1 MSQTRWVNLIAGA
14 AITLGAVSGASADQG
29 QAWSG
34 NSDEVRAIVAEMLAD
49 AETRTSLL
57 QSGATAGH
65 DDRFFLASGDGNFRL
80 NISGQVQFRYYLN
93 FRDDNDGA
101 GEDDFESGFQTR
113 RTKLTFD
120 GYVVDPNLFYK
131 VTGAFDREGG
141 DFELE
146 DAYVGYQWDNGW
158 NLQWGQFKLPFMREE
173 LVSSRYQLAAD
184 RSLMNEVFNQ
194 DWAQGI
200 QLNYKAEDW
209 QVLVAFSDGFR
220 SGNSE
225 FATDRTLAANSFF
238 SSGESDWA
246 FTGRGEYKFAG
257 TWEQFK
263 DFTSK
268 SGSDFGALLG
278 FAAHYEGGDDSSIG
292 AGSGSFDFFSWT
304 GDLSLEGDGWNLY
317 AAAVGTYADF
327 NGGYDGDD
335 YGFLVQ
341 GGIMIPETSWEVF
354 ARYDALLPDDE
365 ARALSSDDDWFSTVT
380 AGVNYYWSGHAAK
393 FTADVQ
399 WFIDDLNALSLPNS
413 GIGYLSDD
421 DENEFTIRFQFQ
433 LLF

>member
-14 AITLGAVSGASADQG
+14 AITLGAVGGANADQN

-34 NSDEVRAIVAEMLAD
+34 SSDEVRAIVAEMLAD

-65 DDRFFLASGDGNFRL
+65 DDKFFLASGDGNFRL
-80 NISGQVQFRYYLN
+80 NVSGQIQFRYYLN
-93 FRDDNDGA
+93 FRDDNG

-120 GYVVDPNLFYK
+120 GHVIDPNLFYK
-131 VTGAFDREGG
+131 VQGNFDRDGG
-141 DFELE
+141 SFTLE
-146 DAYVGYQWDNGW
+146 DAYVGYQWDNGF
-158 NLQWGQFKLPFMREE
+158 NLLWGQFKLPFLREE

-194 DWAQGI
+194 GWSQGI

-209 QVLVAFSDGFR
+209 QILVAFSDGF
-220 SGNSE
+220 NSQNSD

-238 SSGESDWA
+238 ASGESDWA

-268 SGSDFGALLG
+268 SGSDFGFLLG
-278 FAAHYEGGDDSSIG
+278 GAAHYEGGDSSSITG
-292 AGSGSFDFFSWT
+292 GLGSYDWLALT
-304 GDLSLEGDGWNLY
+304 GDLSFEGDGWNIY
-317 AAAVGTYADF
+317 AAGTGTYSDF

-341 GGIMIPETSWEVF
+341 GGIMIPETNWEVF

-399 WFIDDLNALSLPNS
+399 WFIDDLNALSLPNT

-421 DENEFTIRFQFQ
+421 DENEFTITFQFQ

>member
-65 DDRFFLASGDGNFRL
+65 DDKFFLASGDGNFRL
-80 NISGQVQFRYYLN
+80 NVGGQVQFRYYLN
-93 FRDDNDGA
+93 FRNDDDGA
-101 GEDDFESGFQTR
+101 ADDDFESGFQTR

-120 GYVVDPNLFYK
+120 GNVIDPNLFFK
-131 VTGAFDREGG
+131 ITGAFDRDEGNFG
-141 DFELE
+141 LE

-158 NLQWGQFKLPFMREE
+158 QAQWGQFKLPYMREE

-194 DWAQGI
+194 GWSQGV

-209 QVLVAFSDGFR
+209 QVLVAFSDGFNSQNSDFSVDR
-220 SGNSE
+220 S
-225 FATDRTLAANSFF
+225 LAGNSFF
-238 SSGESDWA
+238 ASGESDWA

-268 SGSDFGALLG
+268 SGSDFGFLLG
-278 FAAHYEGGDDSSIG
+278 AAAHYEGGDASSIT
-292 AGSGSFDFFSWT
+292 AGGSYDFLGLTCDF
-304 GDLSLEGDGWNLY
+304 SLEGDGWNLY
-317 AAAVGTYADF
+317 AAAVGTFADF
-327 NGGYDGDD
+327 NEGYNGDD

-380 AGVNYYWSGHAAK
+380 AGVNYYYSGHAAK

-399 WFIDDLNALSLPNS
+399 WFIDDLNALSVPNT
-413 GIGYLSDD
+413 GIGYLGSD
-421 DENEFTIRFQFQ
+421 DENEFTVRFQFQ